1 MSSSGS
7 SSKKSPRG
15 RKSPNEPKKLS
26 QQSDTS
32 GHNQQNSNKPQP
44 TQTPN
49 QNNAPQQPGMFQ
61 RVAET
66 AAGVAVGS
74 AVGNLVTS
82 AVSGLF
88 GSSSTPDKPT
98 EGKNECEREK
108 MNFDHCLKEG
118 DLAKCE
124 ELQKE
129 FKECRAKYNL
139 P

>member
-7 SSKKSPRG
+7 SSKKSPRS
-15 RKSPNEPKKLS
+15 RKSPNEPKKSS

-32 GHNQQNSNKPQP
+32 GHNQP

-74 AVGNLVTS
+74 VVGNVVTS
-82 AVSGLF
+82 AVSGLL

-129 FKECRAKYNL
+129 FKECRVKYNL